1 MFEAVKLS
9 CRTAFCSAMFDAKQ
23 VSSTINRGPRMT
35 RYAGG
40 FFYSLVL
47 LHWTHMRKQ
56 GLCVIS
62 VSVHLYISRYIYS
75 SRAFPNALLSGASPP
90 NSNYTK
96 NI

>member
-9 CRTAFCSAMFDAKQ
+9 CRTAFCSAMSDAKQ

-35 RYAGG
+35 RYAGV

-75 SRAFPNALLSGASPP
+75 SRAFPNALLSGAAPP